1 MEEKEKMRIEE
12 QQTEQEVEKEQPK
25 EIEETMERMHSLILD
40 LAGLMEKIER
50 RRNKKHRERRVRLK
64 GKYFSTEEETTTK
77 ALIAKIKGKIRR
89 KEDNEGILS
98 DIMENLQG
106 EAMFQ
111 LNEQMMRNLT
121 GRVEQLLE
129 DMKKRFLQRPVQQE
143 VCNFLQNMQQFKKE
157 TIEEDP
163 EGTE

>member
-1 MEEKEKMRIEE
+1 
-12 QQTEQEVEKEQPK
+12 
-25 EIEETMERMHSLILD
+25 
-40 LAGLMEKIER
+40 
-50 RRNKKHRERRVRLK
+50 
-64 GKYFSTEEETTTK
+64 
-77 ALIAKIKGKIRR
+77 
-89 KEDNEGILS
+89 
-98 DIMENLQG
+98 
-106 EAMFQ
+106 
-111 LNEQMMRNLT
+111 MRNLT

>member
-1 MEEKEKMRIEE
+1 MRIEE

-106 EAMFQ
+106 EAMF
-111 LNEQMMRNLT
+111 
-121 GRVEQLLE
+121 
-129 DMKKRFLQRPVQQE
+129 
-143 VCNFLQNMQQFKKE
+143 
-157 TIEEDP
+157 
-163 EGTE
+163 